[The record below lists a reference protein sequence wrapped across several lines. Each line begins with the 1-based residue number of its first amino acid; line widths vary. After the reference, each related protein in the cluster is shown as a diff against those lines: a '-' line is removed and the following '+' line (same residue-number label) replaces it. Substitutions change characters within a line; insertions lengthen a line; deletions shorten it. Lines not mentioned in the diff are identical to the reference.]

1 MANINGFNGKSKRN
15 QWRETKTARTNLL
28 DAVNGAAD
36 SASVLLAAENQAS
49 RKLPLITAAE
59 HRVLALVAQAR
70 SNKEIASELG
80 ISPATVKRHMEKILK
95 KLKLRNRVEAAIF
108 GLMLNGCPH
117 VSNSGCVIRKLCR
130 VGEDSA
136 SCEPIA
142 P

>member
-1 MANINGFNGKSKRN
+1 MTSTLSPKDALSEMKTNRSKSFN
-15 QWRETKTARTNLL
+15 
-28 DAVNGAAD
+28 AVNFAAD
-36 SASVLLAAENQAS
+36 SANVLLAAENQAS

-117 VSNSGCVIRKLCR
+117 VSNSGCVIRKLYR